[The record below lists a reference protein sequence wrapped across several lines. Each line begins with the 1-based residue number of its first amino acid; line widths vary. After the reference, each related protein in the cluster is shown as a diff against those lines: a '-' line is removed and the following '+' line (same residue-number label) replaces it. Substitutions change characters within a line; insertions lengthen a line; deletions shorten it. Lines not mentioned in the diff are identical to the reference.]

1 MLQNPA
7 AFSVC
12 FLSHQVTEGEMKTA
26 EKKKLHQG
34 HNGPLSKILNQ
45 LVLGS
50 PLLKCDPAPSLQAV
64 INTFIISN

>member
-1 MLQNPA
+1 
-7 AFSVC
+7 
-12 FLSHQVTEGEMKTA
+12 MKTA

-50 PLLKCDPAPSLQAV
+50 PLLKRDPAPSLQAV